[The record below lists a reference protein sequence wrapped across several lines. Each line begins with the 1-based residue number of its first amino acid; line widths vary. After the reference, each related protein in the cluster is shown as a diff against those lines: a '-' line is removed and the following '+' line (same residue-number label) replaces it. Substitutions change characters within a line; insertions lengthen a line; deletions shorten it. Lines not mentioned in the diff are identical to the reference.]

1 MALVI
6 IPFTM
11 VPLSEELFP
20 WGLTGPKSHFL
31 CIKLSLSQGLEVCK
45 SFGMYGFGVVVAQL
59 SALLP
64 G

>member
-1 MALVI
+1 
-6 IPFTM
+6 M

-20 WGLTGPKSHFL
+20 QGLTGPKSHFFY
-31 CIKLSLSQGLEVCK
+31 IKLKLSQGLEVCK
-45 SFGMYGFGVVVAQL
+45 SFGVYSFAVVVAQL

>member
-1 MALVI
+1 
-6 IPFTM
+6 M
-11 VPLSEELFP
+11 VPLCEELFP

-45 SFGMYGFGVVVAQL
+45 SFGMYGFGVLVAQL